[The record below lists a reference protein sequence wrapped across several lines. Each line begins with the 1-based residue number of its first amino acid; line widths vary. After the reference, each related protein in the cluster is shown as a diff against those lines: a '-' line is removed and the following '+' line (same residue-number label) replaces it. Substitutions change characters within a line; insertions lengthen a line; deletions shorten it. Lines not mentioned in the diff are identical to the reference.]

1 MAGANLGFGNAFSWT
16 VNLLN
21 KTLINLFIEFLGYT
35 NEQITGHN
43 VTQDISMLDETVLHA
58 LDINES
64 ERQMVINQ
72 KESTLSFLENL
83 IEEQKRKRK
92 EKNIDIMKRI
102 SLGEKVDLS

>member
-43 VTQDISMLDETVLHA
+43 VT
-58 LDINES
+58 
-64 ERQMVINQ
+64 
-72 KESTLSFLENL
+72 
-83 IEEQKRKRK
+83 
-92 EKNIDIMKRI
+92 
-102 SLGEKVDLS
+102 